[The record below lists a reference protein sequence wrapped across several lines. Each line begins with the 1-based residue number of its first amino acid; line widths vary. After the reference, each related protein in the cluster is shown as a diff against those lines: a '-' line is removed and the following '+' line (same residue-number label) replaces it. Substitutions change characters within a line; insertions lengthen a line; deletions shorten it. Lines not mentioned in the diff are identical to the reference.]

1 MDFELLAARLVKDIL
16 HELQMLQQR
25 ETVLLFTG
33 RDRRLPEGLTELLDP
48 KARVLYP
55 EDPWEMA
62 EVDRFILPCLH
73 IDQMVDLA
81 LGKGGS
87 RLMYAVRRVLLT
99 GRTVE
104 VFQFEYRRYLD
115 TAPGS
120 LITLYEQYRQQ
131 LAGFGLIDC
140 VLRKKQ
146 TARIDKNVL
155 TAADILWARD
165 QGAQQLDLA
174 GNCRV
179 TPLAQ
184 ETARDLGIHL
194 STDTGGRT

>member
-16 HELQMLQQR
+16 HELQLLQQR

-33 RDRRLPEGLTELLDP
+33 RDRRLPEGLAELLDP

-81 LGKGGS
+81 LGKSGGK
-87 RLMYAVRRVLLT
+87 LMYAVRRVLLA

-115 TAPGS
+115 TAPRE
-120 LITLYEQYRQQ
+120 LIGLYEQYRRQ
-131 LAGFGLIDC
+131 LAGFGIIDG
-140 VLRKKQ
+140 LARQKRA
-146 TARIDKNVL
+146 ARIDRKVL
-155 TAADILWARD
+155 TAADILQARD
-165 QGAQQLDLA
+165 QGVQQLDIA
-174 GNCRV
+174 GCCRV
-179 TPLAQ
+179 TPLAR

-194 STDTGGRT
+194 STDTGGRS